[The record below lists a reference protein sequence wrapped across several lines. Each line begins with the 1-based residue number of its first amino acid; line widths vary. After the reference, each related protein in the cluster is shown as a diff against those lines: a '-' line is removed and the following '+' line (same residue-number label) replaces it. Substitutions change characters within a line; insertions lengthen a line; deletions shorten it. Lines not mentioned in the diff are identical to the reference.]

1 MSSPAKIRVRPRP
14 KAKSTALKPRS
25 LTALKLHKAPE
36 IDATEWVDEDVMVL
50 KSKKAK
56 KLRKS
61 FTREFKLRAISLVSS
76 NRMNLFI
83 FQMVVLAMYSR
94 WIHTVLSLISR
105 SRTR

>member
-1 MSSPAKIRVRPRP
+1 VSIPVIMSSPAKIRVRPGP

-36 IDATEWVDEDVMVL
+36 IDATEWVP

-56 KLRKS
+56 KLRKT

-76 NRMNLFI
+76 NRMSVQSGSKEPMGI
-83 FQMVVLAMYSR
+83 R
-94 WIHTVLSLISR
+94 CK
-105 SRTR
+105 